1 MTKKSALP
9 RGRPRRE
16 DVEAI
21 DRRLADAA
29 LSMVLRHGSAVT
41 MNAIVEASG
50 LSRKTVY
57 ARHAN
62 KSALLIAV
70 IRHLLDF
77 DQEPLA
83 IAPSSNWKDSL
94 RQFVADS
101 LREICQPEGVAL
113 RQLLMLDPAY
123 IAEVR
128 TQIEMIVVRRYM
140 DPLMLLLG
148 QLIQDGKIPPHD
160 VGRSTEALTNLILAE
175 SHKRFFLQGDGD
187 DEAALD
193 DHARYLTDFFCHG
206 VMGQQQD
213 GTTASSAR

>member
-41 MNAIVEASG
+41 MNAVIEASG

-77 DQEPLA
+77 DQEPLT
-83 IAPSSNWKDSL
+83 IAPHPNWKDSL
-94 RQFVADS
+94 REFISDS
-101 LREICQPEGVAL
+101 LREICQPESVAL
-113 RQLLMLDPAY
+113 RRLLMLDPAY
-123 IAEVR
+123 IADVR
-128 TQIEMIVVRRYM
+128 SQIEMIVVRRYM
-140 DPLMLLLG
+140 DPLMLLLK
-148 QLIQDGKIPPHD
+148 QLIQDEKIPPHD
-160 VGRSTEALTNLILAE
+160 VGRSTEALTNLMLAE
-175 SHKRFFLQGDGD
+175 SHKRFFLQGDAD

-193 DHARYLTDFFCHG
+193 NHASYLTDLFCHG
-206 VMGQQQD
+206 IMGQQLD
-213 GTTASSAR
+213 RAMASSA